1 MTILNRE
8 GLLAALAV
16 RFQEVT
22 LPNGGV
28 VRVRTLQ
35 AGERIDMGS
44 KSIDADGKVDPRQY
58 SARLVVACV
67 VDEAGVPVFGGDED
81 VAALLRGASDVFEAI
96 FAAAQSI
103 NGMGSKGDAAGN

>member
-22 LPNGGV
+22 LPTGGV

-35 AGERIDMGS
+35 AGERIDLGS
-44 KSIDADGKVDPRQY
+44 KSIDAEGKVNAAQY
-58 SARLVVACV
+58 SARLVAACV
-67 VDEAGVPVFGGDED
+67 VDEAGAPLFSGDD
-81 VAALLRGASDVFEAI
+81 VDALLRGSSEVFEAI
-96 FAAAQSI
+96 FAAAQAI
-103 NGMGSKGDAAGN
+103 NGMGSKGDSAGN